1 MLHLLRMY
9 KVINVRFYKHALYNP
24 YLDPF
29 THVSME
35 CNFFQWQARV
45 GVLSKLPVDIL
56 LGNDVSGPTQG
67 AFAVGLSN
75 QQEGALPLADSVTSN
90 SPVTSPTLSEAT
102 EATEK
107 NTDYSVPASVM
118 ESGNVV
124 KHWCF
129 HALWG
134 QCNIIRYNPYK
145 LKCLFFTSRY
155 QCPLE

>member
-75 QQEGALPLADSVTSN
+75 QQEGALPPADSVTSN
-90 SPVTSPTLSEAT
+90 SHVASPTLSEAT
-102 EATEK
+102 IATEK
-107 NTDYSVPASVM
+107 STDDSVPASVM
-118 ESGNVV
+118 ESGNVDLPV
-124 KHWCF
+124 LFSPQDSCIDVLKWSTDVFMHYETSS
-129 HALWG
+129 
-134 QCNIIRYNPYK
+134 NITR
-145 LKCLFFTSRY
+145 L
-155 QCPLE
+155 